1 MATKKKS
8 SGLKGLLGV
17 GTGMAVALA
26 AGAYYLYGT
35 KSGGKARKSVRG
47 WTVKMKGDV
56 MDKLEKMESVTETQ
70 YHKVVEATAKKY
82 AKLSNV
88 KEGELKDLVSDLK
101 RHWKNIKKEL
111 A

>member
-1 MATKKKS
+1 MANKKKS
-8 SGLKGLLGV
+8 GGLKGLLGV

-35 KSGGKARKSVRG
+35 KSGAKTRKNVRG
-47 WTVKMKGDV
+47 WAVKMKGDV
-56 MDKLEKMESVTETQ
+56 MDKLEKMESVTESK
-70 YHKVVEATAKKY
+70 YHGLVEATAKKY

-88 KEGELKDLVSDLK
+88 KEGELKALVSDMK

-111 A
+111 S